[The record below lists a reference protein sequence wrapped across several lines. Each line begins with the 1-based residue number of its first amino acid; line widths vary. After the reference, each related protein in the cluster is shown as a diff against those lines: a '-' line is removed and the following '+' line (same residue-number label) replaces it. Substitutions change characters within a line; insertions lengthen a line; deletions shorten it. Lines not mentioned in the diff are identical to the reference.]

1 MRKIVIL
8 TTFVLVL
15 VMSATLPAFAAPS
28 ASTGDAAFL
37 NLYNSYWSDTSSS
50 SGVPSGWSG
59 TWFGV
64 IFKLLFKCSIED
76 TQLWQYTLNS
86 YSQSTF
92 RSSYSVVDNFS
103 ISNGSS
109 PFMWLRTQLDAVNY
123 NIGYLGSQ
131 FYNSSSSLN
140 TALTAVP
147 SIKTNTDSIAS
158 NTLTIKSNVIDIASD
173 TSSIASDT
181 SSIATDT
188 SHISSNTDSL
198 VRSFTSL
205 LSSVEKFVYLYA
217 DDDTIAAK
225 RAEASKTNQVASD
238 FVLSSG
244 TSSASASDFGSLSS
258 GVTDLKDSLSGGASP
273 SEAFTVLSNSSNAW
287 GWFSTDVQNDLDQTN
302 TSTSGGPARV
312 RSRVSSHPLYDNYVN
327 FIFSRLGGDALN
339 D

>member
-8 TTFVLVL
+8 TIFTLVL

-37 NLYNSYWSDTSSS
+37 NLYNSSWSDSSSS
-50 SGVPSGWSG
+50 SGLPSGWSG

-140 TALTAVP
+140 SALTAVP
-147 SIKTNTDSIAS
+147 LIKSNTDSIAS
-158 NTLTIKSNVIDIASD
+158 NTLTIKSNVIDISSD
-173 TSSIASDT
+173 TSSI
-181 SSIATDT
+181 SSDT
-188 SHISSNTDSL
+188 SHISSNTDSIL
-198 VRSFTSL
+198 SSFTSL

-225 RAEASKTNQVASD
+225 RAEASKTNQVTSD

-244 TSSASASDFGSLSS
+244 SSSASASDFGSLSS
-258 GVTDLKDSLSGGASP
+258 GVSDLKDSLYGGASP
-273 SEAFTVLSNSSNAW
+273 SEAFTVLSNTSNAW

-302 TSTSGGPARV
+302 SSSSGGPARV
-312 RSRVSSHPLYDNYVN
+312 RSRVSSHPLYDNYIT
-327 FIFSRLGGDALN
+327 FIFDRLGGDALN